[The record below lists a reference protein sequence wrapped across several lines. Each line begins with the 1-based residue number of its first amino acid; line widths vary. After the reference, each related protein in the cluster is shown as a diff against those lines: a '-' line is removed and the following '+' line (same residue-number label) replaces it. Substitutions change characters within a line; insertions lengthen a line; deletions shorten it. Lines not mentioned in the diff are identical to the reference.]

1 MKRSNKRGFT
11 LVELVI
17 VIAVIAI
24 LAGVMIAT
32 FAGVV
37 NDAKESAKLQ
47 EAAQAEQ
54 NQKIADITAKL
65 ENADWLGWED
75 LENAIAEAMADVN
88 VTVEGGM
95 DVAQVEAAV
104 TTAITEYMKAN
115 TRGDTGLTEEQ
126 MVTILNRALEGQ
138 LTTAQV
144 ETIVK
149 KYAAN
154 NLTAAQISSIVNAAV
169 ANNATA
175 SQIYDLVN
183 NVSDLENAIA
193 KLSSNTTTT
202 NNKVESLEDLI
213 ATYVAANTTTVT
225 TVDEVTALLESR
237 APVNVTLK
245 VEDDL
250 TLAESQQITIYDGQM
265 VTLDLTGVNLSVAAA
280 DAAAN
285 EDGSAEVTTTPVAV
299 IVNNGYLTI
308 KGGNITVPAIFVDN
322 YGTLV
327 LEDTTIKSTVNYSG
341 VLINYATGTMTLN
354 NVTVDAE
361 RRAVYNA
368 GGVLE
373 INGGTYSNKTN
384 VTDDGD
390 NTNGPWGYSYCISS
404 YKTDGANPYTVL
416 NNVTVKGAHG
426 GVGASGG
433 HTVINGGNYSSTGT
447 SSHYALYIAGESG
460 VASATVNAGTFTAD
474 RLSAVLV
481 GNSGDGGIKENASV
495 IIKGGKFIGTTT
507 AIGFDGTL
515 ATASIQG
522 GSFYKGENPEQINAN
537 YIANGYECVNGIVSK
552 K

>member
-138 LTTAQV
+138 LTAAQV
-144 ETIVK
+144 ETLVK
-149 KYAAN
+149 KYSN
-154 NLTAAQISSIVNAAV
+154 NGLTASQVTSIVNAAV

-175 SQIYDLVN
+175 SQIYDLVK
-183 NVSDLENAIA
+183 NVGDLESAIA

-265 VTLDLTGVNLSVAAA
+265 VTLDLTGVNLSVVAA

-285 EDGSAEVTTTPVAV
+285 EDGSAEVTTTPVAA

-322 YGTLV
+322 YGTVV
-327 LEDTTIKSTVNYSG
+327 LEETIIKATVHYSG

-354 NVTVDAE
+354 NVTVDAD
-361 RRAVYNA
+361 RRAV
-368 GGVLE
+368 
-373 INGGTYSNKTN
+373 
-384 VTDDGD
+384 
-390 NTNGPWGYSYCISS
+390 
-404 YKTDGANPYTVL
+404 
-416 NNVTVKGAHG
+416 
-426 GVGASGG
+426 
-433 HTVINGGNYSSTGT
+433 
-447 SSHYALYIAGESG
+447 
-460 VASATVNAGTFTAD
+460 
-474 RLSAVLV
+474 
-481 GNSGDGGIKENASV
+481 
-495 IIKGGKFIGTTT
+495 
-507 AIGFDGTL
+507 
-515 ATASIQG
+515 
-522 GSFYKGENPEQINAN
+522 
-537 YIANGYECVNGIVSK
+537 
-552 K
+552 